1 MNDRAAERVTHT
13 GGCHCGRVRFEVEAP
28 RDLEVVDCNCSMCR
42 LTGYQHLIVEAERFR
57 LLSGADALT
66 EYRFNTGKARHLFC
80 RYCGIKSFYIP
91 RSHPDGVSVNARCL
105 DEGSFRIAG
114 VRKIDGRN
122 WELHYPEGRG
132 KY

>member
-1 MNDRAAERVTHT
+1 MQDNITHK

-28 RDLEVVDCNCSMCR
+28 AEIEVGECNCSMCGR
-42 LTGYQHLIVEAERFR
+42 TGYQHLVVKKEQFR
-57 LLSGADALT
+57 LVSGEDALT

-80 RYCGIKSFYIP
+80 KHCGIKSFYIP

-122 WELHYPEGRG
+122 WEQHYPEGRG